1 MKLREG
7 IRKEA
12 HSLGLKPATAARR
25 SPLSS
30 CSAFSER
37 LMAAVKPDAEMM
49 MMMIVAVASLATT
62 APIEKVTHRE
72 GAIYHY
78 EL

>member
-49 MMMIVAVASLATT
+49 MVIVAVASLATT